1 MNPLPSA
8 GRPSGRSAWG
18 GRKEKKEMW
27 TKIKGNLINL
37 DNVTDIYLG
46 NELET
51 YMSIQFIGEDNAYEL
66 NFNTKEERDQ
76 EFDRLERLLL
86 NERSY

>member
-1 MNPLPSA
+1 
-8 GRPSGRSAWG
+8 
-18 GRKEKKEMW
+18 MW

-46 NELET
+46 DELET

-86 NERSY
+86 NERSW